1 MAEGHQREDVGSKY
15 ETLYGGVAE
24 VIKLYIRHSAADP
37 EETYEGLRPTVN
49 GYWALV
55 SSKFAQQGPY
65 SLNIAPGDGLPQVE
79 ETGTY
84 IRDYFSEPKK
94 WFDLGAERHGRMID
108 MIQAFDDRMAS
119 IIAERAANADLILDL
134 GCGWGHRM
142 VNVWRKGVQ
151 AQYYGG
157 DRSPHSQACVGHLKG
172 LLQNMKIDWFPFDFL
187 NPDFSAI
194 PKQFRRVAVFSC
206 HAIEQVHAL
215 GPKLYDTL
223 LAHFSD
229 SDIVGIH
236 LEPLAFQIDTS
247 RTVEAGYAS
256 KKSYNL
262 DCYDVV
268 RTHRALKVEWAEAAI
283 FDSRDSNPTSLL
295 AWRKR

>member
-1 MAEGHQREDVGSKY
+1 MAEGHQREDVSSKY
-15 ETLYGGVAE
+15 ETLYGGVSQL
-24 VIKLYIRHSAADP
+24 IQLYIANSTASP
-37 EETYEGLRPTVN
+37 EETYRGLTKTVN

-55 SSKFAQQGPY
+55 SSHDARQGPY
-65 SLNIAPGDGLPQVE
+65 RLTVAPGDGLPNVK

-84 IRDYFSEPKK
+84 IRDYLAESKT
-94 WFDLGAERHGRMID
+94 WFDLGMERGGQRID
-108 MIQAFDDRMAS
+108 MINAFDDRIAS

-157 DRSPHSQACVGHLKG
+157 DRSPHSQACIGHLKG
-172 LLQNMKIDWFPFDFL
+172 LLQGLKIDWFPFDFL

-194 PKQFRRVAVFSC
+194 PKQYRRIAVFSC

-229 SDIVGIH
+229 SDVVGIH

-247 RTVEAGYAS
+247 RAVEADYAR

-268 RTHRALKVEWAEAAI
+268 RTHPALKVEWAEAAI